1 MDAAVANLSLSDEPT
16 RRVIT
21 SVEDMMP
28 RDVFFIGTNYLTAT
42 ELPAVAVCNRSFKEA
57 MYQPRIIMYRA
68 AVAFVGQGGP
78 AVAEAR
84 IREIIAEDPP
94 TLMTL
99 RLVQSILTM
108 RAMGQLTDD
117 DMSRNE
123 TLAAAWRLTEE
134 IPPPAA
140 MVQEIAAGVANVNAE
155 DPDHADRFPTREESY
170 AALGIDPPPPNQD
183 DGEA

>member
-1 MDAAVANLSLSDEPT
+1 MAELSAL
-16 RRVIT
+16 I
-21 SVEDMMP
+21 
-28 RDVFFIGTNYLTAT
+28 
-42 ELPAVAVCNRSFKEA
+42 
-57 MYQPRIIMYRA
+57 
-68 AVAFVGQGGP
+68 
-78 AVAEAR
+78 
-84 IREIIAEDPP
+84 
-94 TLMTL
+94 
-99 RLVQSILTM
+99 M

-123 TLAAAWRLTEE
+123 TLAAAWRLTED

>member
-1 MDAAVANLSLSDEPT
+1 MPELSFCFEEGFGTEVNLHHAYPLLLMGVKLNFVRCMT
-16 RRVIT
+16 RVRALI
-21 SVEDMMP
+21 M
-28 RDVFFIGTNYLTAT
+28 TA
-42 ELPAVAVCNRSFKEA
+42 
-57 MYQPRIIMYRA
+57 
-68 AVAFVGQGGP
+68 
-78 AVAEAR
+78 
-84 IREIIAEDPP
+84 DPP
-94 TLMTL
+94 NLTTL
-99 RLVQSILTM
+99 RLIQSILTM